1 MGAVECYILALQWG
15 RLTRVW
21 DSSTIIGLWVG
32 FGPALIAFSFA
43 QWWLD
48 DRAMVPPRILRSR
61 YVHQGMLYA
70 AAIAGSYFLTL
81 YFLPIYFQVIDD
93 VSPLE
98 SEVRNLPLI
107 VAITLATIVSGISI
121 TITGRPMFLWQS
133 VAR

>member
-1 MGAVECYILALQWG
+1 MGAVVCYILALQWG

-32 FGPALIAFSFA
+32 FGLLLIAFGFA

-48 DRAMVPPRILRSR
+48 DRAMIPPRILRSR

-121 TITGRPMFLWQS
+121 TITGRPMFLW
-133 VAR
+133 